1 MQMKSTEMSLYN
13 PNLNMFVS
21 HPKVDVLYNPN
32 LDDSFYV
39 IQTVGCSSGY
49 YCLDTCKHN
58 AWEKIRKSTNKQ
70 MLDSKVLGDSLPTD
84 STELCLLS
92 AVYFSAEHGYSG
104 KTRCFFY

>member
-39 IQTVGCSSGY
+39 IQTVGCSS
-49 YCLDTCKHN
+49 N
-58 AWEKIRKSTNKQ
+58 I
-70 MLDSKVLGDSLPTD
+70 M
-84 STELCLLS
+84 
-92 AVYFSAEHGYSG
+92 HGKKFASQQTSECWTPKY
-104 KTRCFFY
+104 